1 MTRRVK
7 LPTIEQVQTA
17 IQELS
22 GHESDSPLTVRR
34 LAQHVGLANSTF
46 WRHFP
51 EIAQSV
57 ADKRRQRTRTG
68 TAPRPADQERRDET
82 EARLRERVSE
92 LASLVA
98 ASAAQVQR
106 LTLENRV
113 LRERLQTESS
123 IVHIR
128 ER

>member
-1 MTRRVK
+1 MTRRVN

-17 IQELS
+17 IQDIS
-22 GHESDSPLTVRR
+22 GHGSDSPLTVRR
-34 LAQHVGLANSTF
+34 LAQHLGLSNSTF

-57 ADKRRQRTRTG
+57 ADKRRQLTRTA
-68 TAPRPADQERRDET
+68 TASRPVDQRGRDET
-82 EARLRERVSE
+82 EARLRERVAE
-92 LASLVA
+92 LAALVA

-113 LRERLQTESS
+113 LREHLQTESS